1 MRSSKFLLLILA
13 AVSTLSLAQSPE
25 AKDAPKPVDNKKSII
40 VKGVSTISAADKSLI
55 ASNILCQNLPVV
67 GKDKVAA
74 METYSGYIFKVSDLF
89 ANNAKD
95 IESHVIGINQDNQMA
110 YTLVEPVS
118 IVGIN
123 FDVVNINR
131 LKDVD
136 GNYYQ
141 FTAIKPLVDEDAGKV
156 KNIPVNDNLTLST
169 KDKQLSIICNIRL
182 TLNK

>member
-1 MRSSKFLLLILA
+1 MRSSKFLLSILA

-25 AKDAPKPVDNKKSII
+25 AKDAPKPTDYKKSII
-40 VKGVSTISAADKSLI
+40 AKGVSTISAADKSLI

>member
-13 AVSTLSLAQSPE
+13 AVSTLSLAQSPD

-40 VKGVSTISAADKSLI
+40 AKGVSTISAADKSLI
-55 ASNILCQNLPVV
+55 TSNILCQNLPVV

-74 METYSGYIFKVSDLF
+74 METYSDYIFKVSDLF

-156 KNIPVNDNLTLST
+156 KSIPVNDNLTLST
-169 KDKQLSIICNIRL
+169 KGKQLSIICNIRL